1 MIRFALSALVLA
13 LGVNA
18 ACAQP
23 DTDTRDPG
31 TTGAMTLEALAQEPI
46 TFELDVPYAET
57 DNPRQRLDLYLPED
71 PADEPLPVIV
81 FFHGGG
87 WSRGDKADGA
97 AHVMPFVRSG
107 EYAAVSVGHRLSEE
121 ATWPAQLHDGKA
133 AIRWIKANA
142 DAHGLDP
149 DRLAVWGRSSGGH
162 LALMLGMT
170 GDEPKLEGD
179 LGPYDEVTSE
189 VAAVV
194 NFFGVTDML
203 ALIDQPS
210 DFDRS
215 SPEAPEAL
223 LLGSAL
229 PETEEQAVGASPVT
243 YVSDGDPPVLT
254 LHGDE
259 DTVVPYDQA
268 VRLDVALT
276 DAGVPSY
283 FITVPG
289 AGHNDF
295 PEEAGKR
302 VAIFLSRVL
311 LGEEGEIPTE
321 PLVTQSSNG

>member
-1 MIRFALSALVLA
+1 MIRLALSAVVLT
-13 LGVNA
+13 LGA
-18 ACAQP
+18 SMAFAQP
-23 DTDTRDPG
+23 DTDEQDQGMPG
-31 TTGAMTLEALAQEPI
+31 VMTLEALEREPI

-57 DNPRQRLDLYLPED
+57 DNPRQRLDLYRPQ
-71 PADEPLPVIV
+71 EPSEEALPVIV

-87 WSRGDKADGA
+87 WYQGDKADGA
-97 AHVMPFVRSG
+97 ARVMPFVSSG
-107 EYAAVSVGHRLSEE
+107 DYAAVSVGYRLSDE
-121 ATWPAQLHDGKA
+121 ATWPAQLHDSKA

-142 DAHGLDP
+142 DEHGLDP
-149 DRLAVWGRSSGGH
+149 DRLAVWGHGAGGH

-179 LGPYDEVTSE
+179 LGPDDEVASE

-194 NFFGVTDML
+194 NFFGVTDMM
-203 ALIDQPS
+203 ALVDQPS

-215 SPEAPEAL
+215 SPEAPEAR
-223 LLGSAL
+223 LLGGAL
-229 PETEEQAVGASPVT
+229 PENEEQAIGASPVT
-243 YVSDGDPPVLT
+243 YVSEGDPPVLT

-276 DAGVPSY
+276 DTGEPSY

-289 AGHNDF
+289 AGHGDF
-295 PEEAGKR
+295 PEEAEKR
-302 VAIFLSRVL
+302 VSIFLSRVL

-321 PLVTQSSNG
+321 PLVTAQE